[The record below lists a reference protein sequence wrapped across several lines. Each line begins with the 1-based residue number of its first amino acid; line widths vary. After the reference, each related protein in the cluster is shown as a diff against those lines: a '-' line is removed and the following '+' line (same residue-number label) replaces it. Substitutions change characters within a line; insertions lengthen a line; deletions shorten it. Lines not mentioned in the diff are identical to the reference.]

1 MFNTSL
7 ERIFGVQKY
16 ANALSRIVRERDI
29 QLNFKRNL
37 IEIRPETKEAI
48 FEVLDDSQSEKKI
61 LETYSVQSLFVEVF
75 SDQYIYVNNV
85 VVLQEFRYYSCSTL

>member
-48 FEVLDDSQSEKKI
+48 FEVLDDLQSEKKI
-61 LETYSVQSLFVEVF
+61 LETYPVQSLFVEVF
-75 SDQYIYVNNV
+75 SDQYIYVFSIM
-85 VVLQEFRYYSCSTL
+85 L

>member
-7 ERIFGVQKY
+7 DKIFGVKKY
-16 ANALSRIVRERDI
+16 ADSLMSIVKKRDI

-48 FEVLDDSQSEKKI
+48 FQILDDRLQTENK
-61 LETYSVQSLFVEVF
+61 LETYKVRLWNE
-75 SDQYIYVNNV
+75 IIN
-85 VVLQEFRYYSCSTL
+85 